1 MSLTK
6 TAKTLLLVDDEP
18 HILSALKRCLSG
30 IDLSLVSFSCPLK
43 ALEYS
48 KLNQPDLVISDQRM
62 PGLSGTELLGEI
74 RQNCP
79 SAQCMLLSAHQD
91 FDAVAE
97 AFNHKIINRYIS
109 KPWDNEELFFIVQR
123 ALDNTPLQ
131 KKLPSLN
138 ESSTSSIE
146 QINFHGMISAN
157 ADMYNVFESIRK
169 AATANVPIFIGGETG
184 TGKELTA
191 NACHQ
196 ESYRKDQPFLAFNCA
211 NFNGNLME
219 SQLFGHKKGAFTGA
233 NADQKGL
240 FEAAGEGTLFL
251 DEVTTLPLELQAK
264 LLRVIQEREFSAL
277 GDHRIKSFNAHLVTA
292 SSTTLS
298 DAVTNGQFRED
309 LFYRLNVIPI
319 NLPPLCQRGDDVLLL
334 ADYFLELFNRSLEKD
349 IAKFSDC
356 AKAFLKNY
364 RWPGNIRQLQNVIH
378 NVVIMN
384 QAIEVTSEMLEAP
397 TTRQDN
403 ASPQTKEA
411 EIEINSQANT
421 ASIITPLSD
430 VEKTAIEH
438 AITCCDGNIP
448 KAAALLGVS
457 PSTIYR
463 KRQSWDIDN

>member
-1 MSLTK
+1 MKMT
-6 TAKTLLLVDDEP
+6 KTLLLIDDEP
-18 HILSALKRCLSG
+18 NILSALKRTLRG
-30 IDLSLVSFSCPLK
+30 LQIELVAFSSPLE
-43 ALEYS
+43 AIEYA
-48 KLNQPDLVISDQRM
+48 KNNEPHLVISDQRM
-62 PGLSGTELLGEI
+62 PGMEGTELLTKI
-74 RQNCP
+74 RDYWPNSQR
-79 SAQCMLLSAHQD
+79 MLLSAHQD

-97 AFNHKIINRYIS
+97 AFNQNVIERHIN
-109 KPWDNEELFFIVQR
+109 KPWDDEELFFIVQKV
-123 ALDNTPLQ
+123 L
-131 KKLPSLN
+131 
-138 ESSTSSIE
+138 ESSPLPTQITSHKTNLTSQAE
-146 QINFHGMISAN
+146 QINFHGMISA
-157 ADMYNVFESIRK
+157 DTIMLDVFESIRK

-184 TGKELTA
+184 TGKELAA

-277 GDHRIKSFNAHLVTA
+277 GDHRIKSFNAYLVTA

-298 DAVTNGQFRED
+298 EAVTQGQFRED

-319 NLPPLCQRGDDVLLL
+319 NLPPLRERGDDVLLL
-334 ADYFLELFNRSLEKD
+334 ADYFLDLFNRSLEKD
-349 IAKFSDC
+349 ICKFSEG
-356 AKAFLKNY
+356 AKAFLKSY

-384 QAIEVTSEMLEAP
+384 QATQVTAEMLEIP
-397 TTRQDN
+397 TTRQDTVCQQLKEPTSDGN
-403 ASPQTKEA
+403 PQ
-411 EIEINSQANT
+411 SNT
-421 ASIITPLSD
+421 ASHITPLSD

-438 AITCCDGNIP
+438 AIARCDGNIP
-448 KAAALLGVS
+448 QAAALLGVS

-463 KRQSWDIDN
+463 KRQAWEKDN